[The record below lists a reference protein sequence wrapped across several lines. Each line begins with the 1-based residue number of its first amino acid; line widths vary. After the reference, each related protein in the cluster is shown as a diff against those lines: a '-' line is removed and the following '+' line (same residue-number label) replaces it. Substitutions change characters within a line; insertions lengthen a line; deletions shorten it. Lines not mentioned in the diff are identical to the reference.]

1 MNILKEHAKFIDLY
15 PAEVTLGILASKF
28 EYVSHTLNCKKIP
41 TIGSVCRKSST
52 INPADNLKI
61 KKLIFHRNGRVSIKT
76 NKDLYFQFL
85 NL

>member
-28 EYVSHTLNCKKIP
+28 EYASHTLNCKKIP

-52 INPADNLKI
+52 IKPADDLKI

>member
-1 MNILKEHAKFIDLY
+1 MNNLKEHAKYIDLY
-15 PAEVTLGILASKF
+15 PADVTLLLLASKYK
-28 EYVSHTLNCKKIP
+28 YVSHTLNCKKIP

-52 INPADNLKI
+52 ISPADDLKI

-76 NKDLYFQFL
+76 DKNLYFQFL

>member
-1 MNILKEHAKFIDLY
+1 MDILKEHAKFIDLY

-52 INPADNLKI
+52 INPANDLKI
-61 KKLIFHRNGRVSIKT
+61 QKLIFHRNGRVSIKT
-76 NKDLYFQFL
+76 NKNLYFQFL